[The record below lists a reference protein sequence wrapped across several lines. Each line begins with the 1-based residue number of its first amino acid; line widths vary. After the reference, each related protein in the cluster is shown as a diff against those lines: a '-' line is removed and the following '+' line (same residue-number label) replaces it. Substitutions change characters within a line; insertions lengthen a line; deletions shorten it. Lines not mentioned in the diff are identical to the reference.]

1 MPACASSIFPSAF
14 TEHFAR
20 PRVTSYEACCS
31 RRLLDGLAS
40 SREMGPA
47 STVSISPRLV
57 VMGLDGGTWDA
68 IDPLL
73 ASGDL
78 PHISGVLEGG
88 RRGVLASIFP
98 PLTGPAWQ
106 TIFTGLSPGEHGVFD
121 MTVFDRSIGR
131 RRPLCMADW
140 AGTPLWRRVA
150 DLGLRGGYLGI
161 PFTYPPPEV
170 DGWFVSGITGT
181 PTYGDRM
188 VSPAGLFE
196 EISRAAGQYPLD
208 IPEKRGST
216 YQVDVLLRQMAWMH
230 DATLYLLRHHPVDVL
245 VVVATYTDYV
255 QHFFARSRQHDGID
269 MVRLAYQAADRLL
282 GDIRVEVGPN
292 VPIVLLS
299 DHGAAPV
306 AGFINSTRV
315 AAAVSPLGEARA
327 RASVRGFSSLKR
339 LWRSTGKAAL
349 KAIGA
354 DPRRISE
361 WGVRALRRT
370 GAEPDATVVGQ
381 YGLIWVTGDP
391 ALARPEDVERGLRAL
406 ADMRDPSDARPLFE
420 VAPGSEVYPGGGFG
434 QAPHVIARVVRP
446 FYEFR
451 TASELAP
458 LVIAPEEA
466 EAAGI
471 EYWTIEGTHSPDG
484 VWAVSEAGAHAS
496 VPNALPDVLGSL
508 MELLGAE
515 PPADQSTSGPPDD
528 AERCSAYTPEEEKM
542 ILGRLYDLGYLD

>member
-1 MPACASSIFPSAF
+1 MPV
-14 TEHFAR
+14 R
-20 PRVTSYEACCS
+20 
-31 RRLLDGLAS
+31 
-40 SREMGPA
+40 
-47 STVSISPRLV
+47 PRLV
-57 VMGLDGGTWDA
+57 VIGLDGATWNV

-78 PHISGVLEGG
+78 PHISEVLEGG

-121 MTVFDRSIGR
+121 MTVYDRALGR

-140 AGTPLWRRVA
+140 SGVPLWRRVA
-150 DLGLRGGYLGI
+150 DLDLKGGYLGI

-181 PTYGDRM
+181 PTYGDHM

-196 EISRAAGQYPLD
+196 GISRAAGEYPLD
-208 IPEKRGST
+208 IPEKRGGT
-216 YQVDVLLRQMAWMH
+216 YQVDVLLRQMAWIH
-230 DATLYLLRHHPVDVL
+230 DATMYLLRHHPVDL
-245 VVVATYTDYV
+245 LAVVASYTDYV
-255 QHFFARSRQHDGID
+255 QHFFARSREHDGVD

-282 GDIRVEVGPN
+282 GDIRAEVGAN
-292 VPIVLLS
+292 VPVVLLS

-315 AAAVSPLGEARA
+315 AAAVSPRGEARA
-327 RASVRGFSSLKR
+327 RTSARGFSALKR
-339 LWRSTGKAAL
+339 VWRATGKAAL
-349 KAIGA
+349 EALGA
-354 DPRRISE
+354 DPKRMSE

-370 GAEPDATVVGQ
+370 GAEADATVVGQ
-381 YGLIWVTGDP
+381 YGLVWVTGDP
-391 ALARPEDVERGLRAL
+391 ALAQPEDVERALRAL
-406 ADMRDPSDARPLFE
+406 ADMRDPGGAHPLFE
-420 VAPGSEVYPGGGFG
+420 VARGSEVYPGGGFG
-434 QAPHVIARVVRP
+434 QAPHVVARVVRP
-446 FYEFR
+446 FHEFR
-451 TASELAP
+451 TAYELAP

-484 VWAVSEAGAHAS
+484 VWAVSAAGAHAS
-496 VPNALPDVLGSL
+496 VPEGLPDVLASL
-508 MELLGAE
+508 MELLGAGSTT
-515 PPADQSTSGPPDD
+515 DQRGSSPPDD
-528 AERCSAYTPEEEKM
+528 AQRCSAYTPEEEKM